1 MKEITKLKEKREYM
15 KNLLLVLKGF
25 FMGIANV
32 IPGVSGGTIAIILGI
47 YEQFINSISNLL
59 KNLKENLKFLIP
71 VFIGMG
77 LAIITTS
84 KVISYSYDEF
94 PLPTLMFFVGLV
106 FGGIPM
112 LMKNVKGKKGSKN
125 TSNYVIFLLTFSLV
139 IFLASYK
146 FIFGINGEVSF
157 TSMNAVAYI
166 LLFIVGIIAAATMVI
181 PGVSGSLVL
190 MILGYY
196 YPVINTLKDLFK
208 GDLISNTL
216 ILGVFGLGVL
226 IGIVAI
232 SKLLEMLFKKYKV
245 KTYFGVLG
253 FVFASII
260 AIPLSACIELNSI
273 PVTFDQIIVSL
284 IMIVIGTI
292 ISYNL
297 GEK

>member
-1 MKEITKLKEKREYM
+1 MENIF
-15 KNLLLVLKGF
+15 LVIKGF

-47 YEQFINSISNLL
+47 YEKFIGAISNLL
-59 KNLKENLKFLIP
+59 KDLKKNVKFLVPI
-71 VFIGMG
+71 FIGIG
-77 LAIITTS
+77 LAILTTS
-84 KVISYSYDEF
+84 KVVSYSYDKF
-94 PLPTLMFFVGLV
+94 PLPTLLFFVGLV

-112 LMKNVKGKKGSKN
+112 LMKKVNNKKEKKKI
-125 TSNYVIFLLTFSLV
+125 SNYIIALITFSLV

-146 FIFGINGEVSF
+146 FIFSINSEVSF
-157 TSMNAVAYI
+157 TSMNIGSYI

-196 YPVINTLKDLFK
+196 YPIINTISVLFK
-208 GDLISNTL
+208 EDFIGNAM
-216 ILGVFGLGVL
+216 ILGVFGVGVL

-232 SKLLEMLFKKYKV
+232 SKLLEILFKKYKV

-260 AIPLSACIELNSI
+260 AIPISACIELNSI
-273 PVTFDQIIVSL
+273 STSIDQILIGIV
-284 IMIVIGTI
+284 MVILGTI